1 MDFSEADHAVVFNTL
16 YTGLQCVCVGGGGGG
31 EGGGGRED
39 EILTVECKLVKGVC
53 IKL

>member
-16 YTGLQCVCVGGGGGG
+16 YTALQCVCVWG
-31 EGGGGRED
+31 EGEGEGGRED